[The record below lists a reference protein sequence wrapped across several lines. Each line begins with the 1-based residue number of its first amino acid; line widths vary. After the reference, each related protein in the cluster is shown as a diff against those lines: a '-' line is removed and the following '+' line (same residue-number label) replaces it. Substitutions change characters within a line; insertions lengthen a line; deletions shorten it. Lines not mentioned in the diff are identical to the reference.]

1 MAIVE
6 EDLERVRSTLALSD
20 VIGEY
25 VALKR
30 VGRNWVGLC
39 PFHAERTGS
48 FNVRDETG
56 RYRCFGCGASGDVFR
71 FVQDVDNL
79 DFVAAVEKLAAKAGI
94 QLRYTT
100 GGEGRERQRRKQLVE
115 VVGKAVEWYHE
126 RLLDGARR
134 PRRPRLPAP
143 ARAGR
148 RRRPHVQARLGAR
161 LVGPAQPE
169 RSASTPSCCARPG
182 WRSPTGPTASRT
194 RSGRG

>member
-30 VGRNWVGLC
+30 VGRSWVGLC

-48 FNVRDETG
+48 FHVRDETA
-56 RYRCFGCGASGDVFR
+56 RYKCFGCGAGGDVFR

-100 GGEGRERQRRKQLVE
+100 GGESRERQRRKQLVE
-115 VVGKAVEWYHE
+115 VVDKAVEWYHE
-126 RLLDGARR
+126 RLLVV
-134 PRRPRLPAP
+134 PRRARGARLPASP
-143 ARAGR
+143 WPRR
-148 RRRPHVQARLGAR
+148 RRRPDVQARLGAGF
-161 LVGPAQPE
+161 VGRAEPRAAA
-169 RSASTPSCCARPG
+169 SAASCCARPAC
-182 WRSPTGPTASRT
+182 RSPTEPAASRT
-194 RSGRG
+194 RSAPG